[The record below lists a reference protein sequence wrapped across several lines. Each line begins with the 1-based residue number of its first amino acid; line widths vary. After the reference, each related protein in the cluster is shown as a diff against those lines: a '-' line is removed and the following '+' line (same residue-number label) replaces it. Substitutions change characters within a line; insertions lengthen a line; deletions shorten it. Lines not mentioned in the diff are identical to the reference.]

1 MMNKQNDPI
10 KKWEKIKLG
19 FESLRYTLNL
29 PGLARPI
36 EREREREILFVSV
49 ETKETR
55 GEDYKNDRPFGFSLR
70 FFCFIPKS
78 KQNGC

>member
-36 EREREREILFVSV
+36 ERERDILFVSV
-49 ETKETR
+49 ETKENR
-55 GEDYKNDRPFGFSLR
+55 GEDYKNDRPSGFSLR